1 MDYEKSIPFD
11 GDAKK
16 ALEVSLNIFVQQG
29 FRVLQNSGS
38 GHELTAPGMIS
49 SRQNPLAGTSRAR
62 VSAGDG
68 ELSIRA
74 EFGAIRKMTVLLVV
88 FLCSLA
94 LFFFL
99 FLGVIFRRE
108 SDYNVFLP
116 LAPFLPW
123 PFLIPVLLAVFKRR
137 TGRALDTLL
146 HNMSTLAKS
155 S

>member
-16 ALEVSLNIFVQQG
+16 ALEVSLNLFVQQG
-29 FRVLQNSGS
+29 FKVLENSDS
-38 GHELTAPGMIS
+38 GHELTGPGMIS
-49 SRQNPLAGTSRAR
+49 SRQNPLTGISGVR
-62 VSAGDG
+62 VNAGDG

-74 EFGAIRKMTVLLVV
+74 EFSAIRKMTLLLVV

-99 FLGVIFRRE
+99 FFGVMFRGE

-123 PFLIPVLLAVFKRR
+123 PFLIPVLLTVFKRR
-137 TGRALDTLL
+137 TARALDTLL